1 MKILLKK
8 AKIISNQVSIN
19 GLVMDILVEDGKIVA
34 IEEVISDSSGVIV
47 ESDNLCVSVGWFDM
61 GCKLGDPGYEYKED
75 ITSGT
80 NAAMA
85 GGFTELA
92 CLPNTKPCIQN
103 KENIYYIH
111 SKSKELPVN
120 IHVIAAATENLQGKQ
135 MSEILDLMQ
144 AGAVAFSD
152 GGHTI
157 EDSGMM
163 VRLIQYLSQVN
174 GILMVHSDDKSLSL
188 HGVMHEGEQ
197 SVFLGQKGI
206 PSVSEDIIVDRNLSL
221 LKYTQGSLH
230 FSKIST
236 SGSVEKIRK
245 AKAEGLKVTCDVAVA
260 NLVYDD
266 GYLVSFDTNY
276 KINPPLRSKNDKE
289 ELWKGLKDGTID
301 VIVTDHAPQD
311 EESKN
316 LEFDQADFGMI
327 QLETAYSLLNISNSV
342 LELSELIDLIS
353 RKPRELL
360 NLKVPQI
367 KVGEEANLTVFDPGK
382 NWIYDKVK
390 SKSRNSP
397 EIGNTLTGKVL
408 AIFNKNQFID
418 LRN

>member
-1 MKILLKK
+1 MKILLKR
-8 AKIISNQVSIN
+8 ARIIGGHASFSGQIK
-19 GLVMDILVEDGKIVA
+19 DILVQDGKIAA
-34 IEEVISDSSGVIV
+34 IEEKISDVHDLTI
-47 ESDNLCVSVGWFDM
+47 ESENLCVSMGWFDM
-61 GCKLGDPGYEYKED
+61 GCKLGDPGYEFKED
-75 ITSGT
+75 IASGT
-80 NAAMA
+80 NAAMV

-111 SKSKELPVN
+111 SKS
-120 IHVIAAATENLQGKQ
+120 
-135 MSEILDLMQ
+135 
-144 AGAVAFSD
+144 
-152 GGHTI
+152 TI

-174 GILMVHSDDKSLSL
+174 GILMVHSDDKSLSM

-197 SVFLGQKGI
+197 SVYLGQKGI

-221 LKYTQGSLH
+221 LKYSQGSLH

-245 AKAEGLKVTCDVAVA
+245 AKAEGLKVTCDVAVP
-260 NLVYDD
+260 NLIYDD
-266 GYLVSFDTNY
+266 SYLVSFDTNY
-276 KINPPLRSKNDKE
+276 KINPPLRSINDRK

-316 LEFDQADFGMI
+316 LEFDHADFGMI
-327 QLETAYSLLNISNSV
+327 QLETAYSLLNSSNSV
-342 LELSELIDLIS
+342 LEPGELIDLIS
-353 RKPRELL
+353 KKPRELL

-367 KVGEEANLTVFDPGK
+367 KIGEEANLTVFDPGK
-382 NWIYDKVK
+382 NWVYEKVK

-397 EIGNTLTGKVL
+397 EIGNMLKGKVL
-408 AIFNKNQFID
+408 AIFNNNKFID

>member
-1 MKILLKK
+1 MKILLKR
-8 AKIISNQVSIN
+8 ARIIGGHASFSGQIK
-19 GLVMDILVEDGKIVA
+19 DILVQDGKIAA
-34 IEEVISDSSGVIV
+34 IEEKISDVHDLTI
-47 ESDNLCVSVGWFDM
+47 ESENLCVSMGWFDM
-61 GCKLGDPGYEYKED
+61 GCKLGDPGYEFKED
-75 ITSGT
+75 IASGT
-80 NAAMA
+80 NAAMV

-111 SKSKELPVN
+111 SKSKDLPVR
-120 IHVIAAATENLQGKQ
+120 IHVIAAATDNLQGKQ

-174 GILMVHSDDKSLSL
+174 GILMVHSDDKSLSM

-197 SVFLGQKGI
+197 SVYLGQKGI

-221 LKYTQGSLH
+221 LKYSQGSLH

-245 AKAEGLKVTCDVAVA
+245 AKAEGLKVTCDVAVP
-260 NLVYDD
+260 NLIYDD
-266 GYLVSFDTNY
+266 SYLVSFDTNY
-276 KINPPLRSKNDKE
+276 KINPPLRSINDRK

-316 LEFDQADFGMI
+316 LEFDHADFGMI
-327 QLETAYSLLNISNSV
+327 QLETAYSLLNSSNSV
-342 LELSELIDLIS
+342 LEPGELIDLIS
-353 RKPRELL
+353 KKPRELL

-367 KVGEEANLTVFDPGK
+367 KIGEEANLTVFDPGK
-382 NWIYDKVK
+382 NWVYEKVK

-397 EIGNTLTGKVL
+397 EIGNMLKGKVL
-408 AIFNKNQFID
+408 AIFNNNKFID

>member
-8 AKIISNQVSIN
+8 ARIISYDNSIS
-19 GLVMDILVEDGKIVA
+19 GKVKDILVQDGKIAA
-34 IEEVISDSSGVIV
+34 IEDLIDGNGLSVIESG
-47 ESDNLCVSVGWFDM
+47 NLCVSIGWFDM
-61 GCKLGDPGYEYKED
+61 GCKLGDPGYEFKEN
-75 ITSGT
+75 IVSGVS
-80 NAAMA
+80 AAMA

-111 SKSKELPVN
+111 SKSKDLPVK
-120 IHVIAAATENLQGKQ
+120 IHVIAAATDNLQGKQ
-135 MSEILDLMQ
+135 MSEILDLKE

-174 GILMVHSDDKSLSL
+174 GILMVHSEDKSLSL

-206 PSVSEDIIVDRNLSL
+206 PSVSEDIIIDRNLSL
-221 LKYTQGSLH
+221 LRYTTGSLH

-236 SGSVEKIRK
+236 SGSVEKVRR

-266 GYLVSFDTNY
+266 SYLFSFDTNY
-276 KINPPLRSKNDKE
+276 KTNPPLRSKKDQT

-301 VIVTDHAPQD
+301 AIITDHAPQD

-316 LEFDQADFGMI
+316 LEFDHADFGMI
-327 QLETAYSLLNISNSV
+327 QLETAYSLLNKANSI
-342 LELSELIDLIS
+342 LEVQELIDLIS
-353 RKPRELL
+353 RKPREIL
-360 NLKVPQI
+360 NLQMPRF
-367 KVGEEANLTVFDPGK
+367 KVGEEANLTVFDPGM
-382 NWIYDKVK
+382 NWVYRNVK

-397 EIGNTLTGKVL
+397 EIGNELKGKVL
-408 AIFNKNQFID
+408 AIFNKNKFID